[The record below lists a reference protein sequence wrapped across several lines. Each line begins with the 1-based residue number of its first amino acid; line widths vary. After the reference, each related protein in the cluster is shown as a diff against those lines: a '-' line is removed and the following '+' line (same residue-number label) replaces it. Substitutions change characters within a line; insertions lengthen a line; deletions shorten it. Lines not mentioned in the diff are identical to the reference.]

1 MSSEDRDNWV
11 PPTQH
16 FPPMP
21 PPNDLPTMMLPRVP
35 RRQYQSRARVAIIG
49 AGLLVL
55 FAAGGIALAPDND
68 PPQAHFVTM
77 APIPLDPSPTT
88 AEVTDPAPTYQPPR
102 RGTQP
107 APPATEKVSSKT
119 PTSPAPTTT
128 SAPATVGPKLVVDT
142 TIGLAPADTPGSRL
156 RHWDFQARI
165 STLTSA
171 SPAQDRADS
180 RYIVRKGAAD
190 ARCFSFESD
199 NYRGRFLRHRDYKL
213 YLDQVD
219 GSELFAA
226 DATFCPVDRQN
237 DTFTLRSKNYPDRS
251 IARRGEL
258 LYLTRAAT
266 TFTVQPPL

>member
-1 MSSEDRDNWV
+1 M
-11 PPTQH
+11 
-16 FPPMP
+16 
-21 PPNDLPTMMLPRVP
+21 
-35 RRQYQSRARVAIIG
+35 AIIG